1 MPKFSF
7 LYDFAWSLF
16 LIFSLPI
23 LFLSRDKWLYEKLA
37 VKLPPVPTGRKNIWI
52 HALSVG
58 EVMSAIPLV
67 DAIRKQYPS
76 RTIVFTVKTEHGMK
90 IALERLRGKV
100 DILLPMPL
108 DCWWSIRR
116 LVNYVRPSVL
126 LLVESDIWP
135 GLLSFL
141 KKRGVKAI
149 LINGRISPRTFR
161 AYRRFRFLSR
171 RMLDYLDMCLMQS
184 EQDKV
189 MLLRIGMKNNKLA
202 AVGNIKFD
210 MEWKPMDE
218 RERGY
223 WSERLRLKTGSR
235 ILVAGSTHEGEEGV
249 LLEAFKRLKGIFP
262 DLILIIVPRNVTR
275 SGDVYGLSVGMGLE
289 TVLLSDLEAGGK
301 PPYQVLIL
309 DTVGELSRVYGLG
322 DISFVGG
329 SMVPVGGHN
338 LLEPASFGCPV
349 LFGEYTHN
357 FHLMSQLL
365 IKAGG
370 GHRIYGAE
378 ELFVVARRLLSDPSV
393 LNQMGAR
400 AKAFVEKNKGA
411 VERVM
416 EYLED
421 YIETA

>member
-23 LFLSRDKWLYEKLA
+23 FFLSRDKWFYEKLA

-67 DAIRKQYPS
+67 DGIRKQYPS

-90 IALERLRGKV
+90 IAREKLGSKV

-108 DCWWSIRR
+108 DCSWSIRR
-116 LVNYVRPSVL
+116 VVNYVRPSIL

-161 AYRRFRFLSR
+161 AYRRFWFLSR

-189 MLLRIGMKNNKLA
+189 MLLKIGMKSNKLA

-218 RERGY
+218 KERGY
-223 WSERLRLKTGSR
+223 WLERLRLKTGSR
-235 ILVAGSTHEGEEGV
+235 IWVAGSTHEGEEGV
-249 LLEAFKRLKGIFP
+249 LLEAFKMLKDIFP
-262 DLILIIVPRNVTR
+262 DLILIIVPRKTTR

-289 TVLLSDLEAGGK
+289 TVLLSDLEADGK

-309 DTVGELSRVYGLG
+309 DTMGELSRVYGLG

-349 LFGEYTHN
+349 LFGKYTYN

-370 GHRIYGAE
+370 GQRVYGAE
-378 ELFVVARRLLSDPSV
+378 ELFVMVRRLLSDPSV
-393 LNQMGAR
+393 LDQMGAR
-400 AKAFVEKNKGA
+400 AKEFVEKHKGA

-416 EYLED
+416 EYIGD

>member
-16 LIFSLPI
+16 LVFSLPI
-23 LFLSRDKWLYEKLA
+23 LFLSRDKWLYEKFV
-37 VKLPPVPTGRKNIWI
+37 VKLPPVPTDRKNIWI

-189 MLLRIGMKNNKLA
+189 MLIRIGMKSNKLA

-218 RERGY
+218 KERGY
-223 WSERLRLKTGSR
+223 WLERLQLKMGNR

-262 DLILIIVPRNVTR
+262 DLILIIVPRKVTR

-357 FHLMSQLL
+357 FDLMSQLL

-370 GHRIYGAE
+370 GQRIYGAE

-400 AKAFVEKNKGA
+400 AKAFVEQNKGA